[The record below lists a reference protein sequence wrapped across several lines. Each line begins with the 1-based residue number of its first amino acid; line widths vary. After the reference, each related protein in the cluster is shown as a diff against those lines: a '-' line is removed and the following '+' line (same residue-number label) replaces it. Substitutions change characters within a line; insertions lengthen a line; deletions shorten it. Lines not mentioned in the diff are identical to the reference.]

1 MVANIAE
8 FTQTNLQIEYLHKVF
23 KLQKEAYRK
32 APYPSLTVRKANLAK
47 LKGTLKKYQRQLVE
61 AMNEDF
67 GGRGIIESTMAD
79 VVMAQNACAHNSK
92 HLAKWMKSSKRSP
105 GIMNVPGSA
114 EVMYQPLGVI
124 GVIAPWNYP
133 VQLSAIP
140 LAGALAAGNRSV
152 IKMSEFTPK
161 TAMVFKEAMA
171 SAFNEDEV
179 AVVLG
184 EADVAVEFSKQPWD
198 HLLFTGATSI
208 AYHVMRAAAEHL
220 TPLTLE
226 LGGKSPT
233 ILDANVNMEDAC
245 PKIAFGKTI
254 NAGQTC
260 IAPDYVLCPEN
271 RVEEFVKVMT
281 KTVAYMHPKIKDNK
295 HYTSIVN
302 DRQYQ
307 RLQGVLKD
315 AEAKGAEVVAINP
328 SNENLEGSRK
338 MHLHLVINGT
348 DDMKVLQDEIFG
360 PILPVVS
367 YKTIDDAINYI
378 NDRPRPLALY
388 YFGHNKGN
396 EIKIMKHTHSGG
408 VSINETVIHASV
420 ENLPFGGVGPSG
432 MGHYHAEEGFRT
444 FSKAKGIYRKGNLN
458 LARFVAYPPYDKGFK
473 KAALSALSGGK

>member
-8 FTQTNLQIEYLHKVF
+8 FAKPNVEIEYLRKVH
-23 KLQKEAYRK
+23 KLQQEAFRK
-32 APYPSLTVRKANLAK
+32 NPYPSYAVRKANLAK
-47 LKGTLKKYQRQLVE
+47 LKHALKKFQRQLIE

-67 GGRGIIESTMAD
+67 GGRGVVESTMAD
-79 VVMAQNACAHNSK
+79 VVMAQNACAHNAK

-105 GIMNVPGSA
+105 GIMNIPGKA

-124 GVIAPWNYP
+124 GVISPWNYP
-133 VQLSAIP
+133 VQLAAIP

-161 TAMVFKEAMA
+161 TGMVFKEAMA
-171 SAFNEDEV
+171 SAFSEDEV
-179 AVVLG
+179 AVILG

-198 HLLFTGATSI
+198 HLVFTGATSI

-233 ILDANVNMEDAC
+233 ILDPAVDMEDAC
-245 PKIAFGKTI
+245 PKIAFGKGM

-271 RVEEFVKVMT
+271 RVDEFVKTMS
-281 KTVAYMHPKIKDNK
+281 KTVAGMYPRIKDNP
-295 HYTSIVN
+295 HYTCVVN
-302 DRQYQ
+302 DRQFQ

-315 AEAKGAEVVAINP
+315 AEEKGAKILPVNP
-328 SNENLEGSRK
+328 KNEDLSDSRK
-338 MHLHLVINGT
+338 MPLHIVVNGT

-360 PILPVVS
+360 PILPVVA
-367 YKTIDDAINYI
+367 YKTIDDAIDYV

-388 YFGHNKGN
+388 YFGHNKAN
-396 EIKIMKHTHSGG
+396 EEKILKNTHAGG

-420 ENLPFGGVGPSG
+420 ESLPFGGIGPSG
-432 MGHYHAEEGFRT
+432 MGHYHGAEGFRT
-444 FSKAKGIYRKGNLN
+444 FSHAKGIYRKGKLN
-458 LARFVAYPPYDKGFK
+458 LAKYVAYPPYDTGFK
-473 KAALSALSGGK
+473 KKAMEALSK